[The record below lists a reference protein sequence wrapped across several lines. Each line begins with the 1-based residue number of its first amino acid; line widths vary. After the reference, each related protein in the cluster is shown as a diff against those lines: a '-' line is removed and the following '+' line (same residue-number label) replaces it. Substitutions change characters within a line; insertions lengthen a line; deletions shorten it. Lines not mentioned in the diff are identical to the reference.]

1 MFLCDF
7 INNYNYILSK
17 IIEIT
22 VFFFFFRQVADAFSN
37 NDTEQAKEVL
47 MKMKYYTSIENRL
60 KALKQDL
67 GIVD

>member
-17 IIEIT
+17 IIEIS
-22 VFFFFFRQVADAFSN
+22 VFFFRQVADAFSN

-47 MKMKYYTSIENRL
+47 IKMKYYTSIENKL